1 MTIIKTMI
9 PAALV
14 VLAGCNW
21 LNEGED
27 GGKRGVDIAPPSSQS
42 SALVYYDSCD
52 QLLTDLRGSLE
63 TEMTARLLNADRYYS
78 VGFDDAEGAMDGS
91 TEPTTSEGDLANGGG
106 AEAGG
111 ERVEGED
118 FSGTNNQEEGVDE
131 ADFVKDEYHIYA
143 N

>member
-1 MTIIKTMI
+1 MTIIKTMM

-27 GGKRGVDIAPPSSQS
+27 GGKRGVDIAAPSSQS
-42 SALVYYDSCD
+42 SALIYYDSCD

-91 TEPTTSEGDLANGGG
+91 RNPPQVIWPGVVRK
-106 AEAGG
+106 GG

-118 FSGTNNQEEGVDE
+118 FWNEQSRGRR
-131 ADFVKDEYHIYA
+131 
-143 N
+143 